1 MREIPQLQVLCL
13 RSIGSHS
20 CSVEVTFA
28 KNADDN
34 TLSKASRLLRSF
46 HQRPI
51 EDDDSAPQDD
61 STTTTTTI
69 ASVPM
74 KRTACIGKG
83 SARRDQANEVDL
95 NHPIIA
101 CRMGSTELTDESIDD
116 SNKSTSTLLIM
127 EHGNPA
133 LDCLQ
138 SYVDSLVE
146 LGRMDDSRLGLHFFE
161 EWKCNV
167 LLGSG
172 KTLQE
177 LDTPRKKRRRGTGTT
192 SPTTTNTNT
201 NTNTNN
207 QDLALGSLSLH
218 NCSIFEETIGAMVEA
233 QIGDCLGVLDITGV
247 HSLNDAMLEQL
258 LPTCPHILRLSIKNC
273 RRLTR
278 ISTQLIG
285 THQKNLQCLDI
296 GGSYNVTPQDL
307 LDILPNLPDMT
318 ELHASGLAWSN
329 PLVQEL
335 CSLRAWQ
342 GLSLGFTPY
351 LTAMGLKDAL
361 TPIADSL
368 QTLALPFCE
377 AMVDNA
383 FLGVLGRNLPNVVC
397 LDVRGNS
404 NLSNLTGW
412 YDGRASA
419 NLKAQTLIVLAR
431 YSNVSKQSLEDT
443 KRIHPLETTQMVC
456 ILDGG
461 GVGIGIRR

>member
-13 RSIGSHS
+13 RSIGSPS

-28 KNADDN
+28 KNADEQP
-34 TLSKASRLLRSF
+34 SKASRLLRSF

-51 EDDDSAPQDD
+51 EDPASLPQDD
-61 STTTTTTI
+61 STTTTIATI
-69 ASVPM
+69 PM

-101 CRMGSTELTDESIDD
+101 CRMGSTELTEDSIDD
-116 SNKSTSTLLIM
+116 TLLIM

-146 LGRMDDSRLGLHFFE
+146 LGRMDDARLGLHFFE

-172 KTLQE
+172 KSIIVE
-177 LDTPRKKRRRGTGTT
+177 EVDTPRKKRRRGST
-192 SPTTTNTNT
+192 SPTNNK
-201 NTNTNN
+201 N

-218 NCSIFEETIGAMVEA
+218 NCSFFEETIGAMVEA
-233 QIGDCLGVLDITGV
+233 KIGDCLGVLDITGV

-273 RRLTR
+273 RRLTS

-285 THQKNLQCLDI
+285 THLTKLQCLDI

-307 LDILPNLPDMT
+307 LDMLPNLPDLT

-329 PLVQEL
+329 ALVQEL
-335 CSLRAWQ
+335 CSLRAWT
-342 GLSLGFTPY
+342 GLSLGFIPY
-351 LTAMGLKDAL
+351 LTATGLKDAL

-419 NLKAQTLIVLAR
+419 NLKAQSLIVLAR

>member
-13 RSIGSHS
+13 RSIGSQS

-28 KNADDN
+28 KNADEQP
-34 TLSKASRLLRSF
+34 SVASRLLRSF

-51 EDDDSAPQDD
+51 EEPQDV
-61 STTTTTTI
+61 STATATTTVAAATTTTTTAI
-69 ASVPM
+69 TSIPM

-95 NHPIIA
+95 NHPIIG
-101 CRMGSTELTDESIDD
+101 CRMGSTELTEDSSIDD
-116 SNKSTSTLLIM
+116 SLLIM

-146 LGRMDDSRLGLHFFE
+146 LGRMDDSRLGRHFFE

-167 LLGSG
+167 VLGSG
-172 KTLQE
+172 KSIEVET
-177 LDTPRKKRRRGTGTT
+177 TPRKKRRRGGNA
-192 SPTTTNTNT
+192 SPT
-201 NTNTNN
+201 NN
-207 QDLALGSLSLH
+207 NKSDQVLALGSLSLH
-218 NCSIFEETIGAMVEA
+218 NCSFFEETIGAMVEA
-233 QIGDCLGVLDITGV
+233 KIGDCLGVLDITGV

-285 THQKNLQCLDI
+285 THLKNLQCLDI

-307 LDILPNLPDMT
+307 LDILPNLPDMV

-335 CSLRAWQ
+335 CSL
-342 GLSLGFTPY
+342 
-351 LTAMGLKDAL
+351 
-361 TPIADSL
+361 
-368 QTLALPFCE
+368 
-377 AMVDNA
+377 
-383 FLGVLGRNLPNVVC
+383 
-397 LDVRGNS
+397 
-404 NLSNLTGW
+404 
-412 YDGRASA
+412 
-419 NLKAQTLIVLAR
+419 
-431 YSNVSKQSLEDT
+431 
-443 KRIHPLETTQMVC
+443 
-456 ILDGG
+456 
-461 GVGIGIRR
+461 

>member
-13 RSIGSHS
+13 RAIGSQS

-28 KNADDN
+28 KNADEQP
-34 TLSKASRLLRSF
+34 SVASRLLRSF
-46 HQRPI
+46 HRRPI
-51 EDDDSAPQDD
+51 EDPSSLPQDV
-61 STTTTTTI
+61 STTETTVTTI
-69 ASVPM
+69 TSVPM

-101 CRMGSTELTDESIDD
+101 CRMGSTELTEDFSIDD
-116 SNKSTSTLLIM
+116 TLLIM

-172 KTLQE
+172 KSIQVDTS
-177 LDTPRKKRRRGTGTT
+177 TPRKKRRRGSTA
-192 SPTTTNTNT
+192 SPT
-201 NTNTNN
+201 NN
-207 QDLALGSLSLH
+207 NKNDQDLALGSLSLH
-218 NCSIFEETIGAMVEA
+218 NCSFFEETIGAMVEA

-285 THQKNLQCLDI
+285 THQKKLQCLDI
-296 GGSYNVTPQDL
+296 GGSYNVSPQDL
-307 LDILPNLPDMT
+307 LDVLPNLPDMV

-335 CSLRAWQ
+335 CSLRAWK

-351 LTAMGLKDAL
+351 LTATGLKDAL
-361 TPIADSL
+361 TPVAESL

-383 FLGVLGRNLPNVVC
+383 FLGVLGRNLPNVKC

-419 NLKAQTLIVLAR
+419 NLKAQSLIVLAR

-443 KRIHPLETTQMVC
+443 KRIHPLETAQMVC